1 MIRDPASE
9 SAIDQAARRL
19 ERAIALLE
27 QRLGEARGRAGL
39 EAGGLFDQDRA
50 KLAAE
55 LDEARARE
63 KALEAAGAEAS
74 AALGRAIAE
83 IREVLETP
91 EADEPAPEDD
101 DEEDEP
107 ELDLEPDAERD
118 IPAHMTRED

>member
-83 IREVLETP
+83 IREVLEAP

>member
-27 QRLGEARGRAGL
+27 QRLGETRGRAGL
-39 EAGGLFDQDRA
+39 GAGGLFDQDRA

-83 IREVLETP
+83 IREVLE
-91 EADEPAPEDD
+91 ADDAPDAEGSAFD
-101 DEEDEP
+101 EDEP

-118 IPAHMTRED
+118 IPDPMTRED

>member
-27 QRLGEARGRAGL
+27 QRLGAAKGRAGL

-63 KALEAAGAEAS
+63 KALETAGAEAS
-74 AALGRAIAE
+74 AALARAIAE
-83 IREVLETP
+83 IREVLE
-91 EADEPAPEDD
+91 ADEAPDTEGSEFD
-101 DEEDEP
+101 EDEP
-107 ELDLEPDAERD
+107 ELDLEPASDAETPD
-118 IPAHMTRED
+118 PMIRED

>member
-27 QRLGEARGRAGL
+27 QRLGEAKGRAGL

-74 AALGRAIAE
+74 AALGLAIAE
-83 IREVLETP
+83 IREVLE
-91 EADEPAPEDD
+91 ADEAPDAEGSAFD
-101 DEEDEP
+101 EDEP
-107 ELDLEPDAERD
+107 QLDLEPASDAE
-118 IPAHMTRED
+118 IPDPMMRED

>member
-27 QRLGEARGRAGL
+27 QRLGEAKGRAGL

-74 AALGRAIAE
+74 AALGLAIAE
-83 IREVLETP
+83 IREVLE
-91 EADEPAPEDD
+91 ADEAPDAEGSAFD
-101 DEEDEP
+101 EDEP
-107 ELDLEPDAERD
+107 ELDLDPASDAETPD
-118 IPAHMTRED
+118 PMIRED

>member
-1 MIRDPASE
+1 MIREPASE

-27 QRLGEARGRAGL
+27 QRLGAAKGRAGL

-55 LDEARARE
+55 LDKARARE

-83 IREVLETP
+83 IREVLE
-91 EADEPAPEDD
+91 ADEAPDAEGSAFD
-101 DEEDEP
+101 EDEP
-107 ELDLEPDAERD
+107 ELDLDPAFDAETPD
-118 IPAHMTRED
+118 PMIRED